1 MYNKFEELE
10 NGILKTEI
18 NNLAKSIG
26 FPLKKILIMDGSKRS
41 AHSNA
46 YFFGFWKNKRI
57 VIFDTL
63 IRNLNL
69 QEIIAVIGHEL
80 GHWKY
85 KHVIWNLLI
94 FMVIK
99 LIILILIIFILF
111 KFSVHIFIIYY
122 YFIFLILFIFF
133 FFLH

>member
-85 KHVIWNLLI
+85 KHVFWNLFI

-99 LIILILIIFILF
+99 LIILILIILILF